1 MGKDAILEA
10 MATSI
15 LSRLPPHFDVPA
27 LRKKYMV
34 GEISPTIVVLIQEL
48 DRFNLILRE
57 MKSSLREL
65 RRAIAGEV
73 GMSNELDDVAA
84 CLGSGTIPAS
94 WRKLVPATEKSL
106 ADWLQQLAQRN
117 DQYKSWVSHRVIFNG

>member
-1 MGKDAILEA
+1 

-15 LSRLPPHFDVPA
+15 LSRLPMPFDVIG
-27 LRKKYMV
+27 LRKKHMV
-34 GEISPTIVVLIQEL
+34 GEISPTLVVLIQEL

-57 MKSSLREL
+57 MRSSLREL

-73 GMSNELDDVAA
+73 GMSTELDDVAA
-84 CLGSGTIPAS
+84 CLGRGSIPAS

-106 ADWLQQLAQRN
+106 ADWLQQLLQRHE
-117 DQYKSWVSHRVIFNG
+117 QYKNWVSCRG